1 LTLKGC
7 DPINIGRSSTVFFDK
22 GLSMQN
28 AAAANH
34 SEGLSPSE
42 ATIPCNLCGQAEVSV
57 LANVNRERKPLRT
70 VICRQCGL
78 VWSDPR
84 PHNAREFY
92 EDDYRVAYKGSFT
105 PKSKHVLRAGKV
117 ALDRHRH
124 VAPVLSN
131 ASKPLQILDVGSG
144 GGEFAYLLKKLGHQ
158 VTGIEPNKGYAGYS
172 IDQYELD
179 VRVGFIQDAQLPA
192 SGFDL
197 ITIWHVLEHTED
209 PLSVLKFLH
218 SLLKPDGTLV
228 VEVPN
233 IEATCQSPIS
243 TFHDA
248 HLYNFNTD
256 TLGALACRAN
266 LKVVRATLS
275 PDGGNT
281 TMTFV
286 QSDPDTQEPA
296 PDLSDNYDKIIR
308 IVSRHNAMR
317 HFARLTPYARAI
329 RRLQRS
335 VTEKREAAGYQSGRE
350 LLDRLYASTCEQHG
364 LATHSG

>member
-1 LTLKGC
+1 
-7 DPINIGRSSTVFFDK
+7 
-22 GLSMQN
+22 MQN

-34 SEGLSPSE
+34 SGSESLPE

-57 LANVNRERKPLRT
+57 LANINRERKPLRT
-70 VICRQCGL
+70 VICRSCGL

-92 EDDYRVAYKGSFT
+92 EDDYRVSYKGSFT

-124 VAPVLSN
+124 VEPVLSQ
-131 ASKPLQILDVGSG
+131 AKRSLQILDVGSG

-158 VTGIEPNKGYAGYS
+158 VIGIEPNKGYAGYS
-172 IDQYELD
+172 ISQYELD
-179 VRVGFIQDAQLPA
+179 VRVGFIQDAELPA
-192 SGFDL
+192 GGFDL

-209 PLSVLKFLH
+209 PLSVLKLLH

-256 TLGALACRAN
+256 TLGALASRAN
-266 LKVVRATLS
+266 LTVVRATLS

-281 TMTFV
+281 TMTFA
-286 QSDPDTQEPA
+286 QNSGSATAKA
-296 PDLSDNYDKIIR
+296 PDLAGNYEKISR
-308 IVSRHNAMR
+308 IVSRHNSMR
-317 HFARLTPYARAI
+317 HFARLTPYTRAV

-335 VTEKREAAGYQSGRE
+335 VVEKREAAAYESGRE
-350 LLDRLYASTCEQHG
+350 LLDRLYAPICERG
-364 LATHSG
+364 AV

>member
-1 LTLKGC
+1 
-7 DPINIGRSSTVFFDK
+7 
-22 GLSMQN
+22 MQN
-28 AAAANH
+28 AAAANQ
-34 SEGLSPSE
+34 SEATSLSE

-57 LANVNRERKPLRT
+57 LANINRERKPLRT

-92 EDDYRVAYKGSFT
+92 EDDYRVSYKGSFT

-124 VAPVLSN
+124 VEPVLS
-131 ASKPLQILDVGSG
+131 AAGQAISILDVGSG

-158 VTGIEPNKGYAGYS
+158 VIGIEPNKGYAGYS
-172 IDQYELD
+172 ISQYELD
-179 VRVGFIQDAQLPA
+179 VRVGFIQDADLPA
-192 SGFDL
+192 AGFDL

-209 PLSVLKFLH
+209 PLSVLKLLR
-218 SLLKPDGTLV
+218 SLLKPNGTLV

-256 TLGALACRAN
+256 TLGALANKAK
-266 LKVVRATLS
+266 LKVIRATLS

-281 TMTFV
+281 TMTF
-286 QSDPDTQEPA
+286 QQDNGAHGTNGQGSDAEQVA
-296 PDLSDNYDKIIR
+296 PDLSGNYEKISR

-317 HFARLTPYARAI
+317 HFARLTPYTRAV

-335 VTEKREAAGYQSGRE
+335 VVEKREAAGFETGRD
-350 LLDRLYASTCEQHG
+350 LLDRLYAPICERS
-364 LATHSG
+364 AV